1 MGLVENEKLVE
12 TFVADRSNPTLGVSI
27 GIRCIKWGENHMNAF
42 SVENDVERS
51 GKLTVMIV
59 DQQTNARVSFCQ
71 CPGHLPRLLGYP
83 SSRRMSRTAGE
94 VDTPTTQFNKYQHI

>member
-1 MGLVENEKLVE
+1 MSLIENQQLVE
-12 TFVADRSNPTLGVSI
+12 TFVSHCSDPALCKCI
-27 GIRCIKWGENHMNAF
+27 GIRCMKWGENHMNAF